1 MPLFGTQI
9 VRAALLLST
18 LAALGRVATAQTAQR
33 ADTGS
38 ALPIT
43 PVRTLRFTTDEGT
56 WMSLDV
62 SPDGRTILFD
72 LLGDLYTV
80 PIDGGDATRRTSGM
94 AWDYMP
100 RWSPDGST
108 IAFASDRGGN
118 EDIWLMDRNGGH
130 LRRLTH
136 EVDARLS
143 SPTWTR
149 DGQYIIARRTE
160 PYPGPNDYGRQ
171 HPLWMYAIAGGTG
184 VQIVPATLDAPK
196 TSNSGPAFSPDGNT
210 MYFSSHAGGSFSAE
224 GRIGLFQIISL
235 DRRTGRQHALTSAPG
250 GGLRPAVSPDGHWL
264 VYATRFEA
272 TTGFRIRDL
281 QTGAERWLVART
293 QRDDQEG
300 DVMLDALPNYSFTP
314 DSKSVVYTEGGKI
327 RRVDIATR
335 AVTTIPFTAHVELGM
350 GRHLQAPQRIDD
362 GPLHVRQLTSI
373 NESADHKRVVFSAV
387 GRIWTANVSGN
398 QIANARHLTPEGS
411 REFQPSLSPNG
422 EWVAYVTWSDSAGG
436 YLWKAR
442 ADGSGT
448 PIRLTKAAGF
458 YKFPAWAPEGDRVAF
473 LAWPTSAGQ
482 GTGSG
487 PGELTWIDVDKP
499 DSRHV
504 IGEST
509 ASLALVSRGG
519 DASGRVYYLDISP
532 AVGGNLARVTTTL
545 RSVRYDGTDGR
556 VHARVRA
563 PIVFAP
569 NGPPGPVAMRVSPD
583 GERVVMVSRDDAYL
597 FPLTPLGTEGVTLDM
612 ERSATGLPLR
622 RVTYDGANEA
632 GWADD
637 GHTLTWSFTDRYFRA
652 NADSVFATADSTKWH
667 VERLDVALTVPRAA
681 PTGALL
687 LKGGRVITMRGDDV
701 LSSGDVLIENNRITR
716 VGKSIAAPAGV
727 RVIDMTGKTL
737 MPGLVDVHSHMRTG
751 RDIAYDNEWSTVANL
766 AYGVTTT
773 RNPSTGWGTY
783 AYGEMVD
790 AGTMIGPRIFS
801 TGPPFTGTNVP
812 LRNYDDALRA
822 VRRYEAEGANSL
834 KQYVQPRRV
843 QRQWILQA
851 ALAEGIDATNE
862 GAGDFR
868 ADMSM
873 AIDGYTS
880 LEHTLPMV
888 PIYKDVVTVL
898 ADSKI
903 TYTPALNAQY
913 GAPEGDTYWRARYD
927 LRADAKT
934 RRFTPRDQLDRATRE
949 LPLIHDDEYTFT
961 LAAQG
966 LRDVVRAGGNIGM
979 GSHGQQNGIG
989 ADWELW
995 MMQSGGMTP
1004 LETLRAA
1011 TMMGAASIGLDRD
1024 IGSIEPGKLADIVV
1038 LDANPLD
1045 DIKNTIK
1052 TRYIIKNGFVYD
1064 AATLD
1069 EIWPTARKFPTSV
1082 WARDEMDRDG
1092 IRIRP

>member
-1 MPLFGTQI
+1 MSLFRMK
-9 VRAALLLST
+9 VSRAALLLST
-18 LAALGRVATAQTAQR
+18 VATPMRLATGQPAQR
-33 ADTGS
+33 ADTAS

-80 PIDGGDATRRTSGM
+80 PIGGGDATRLTSGM

-118 EDIWLMDRNGGH
+118 EDIWLIDRNGGH

-143 SPTWTR
+143 SPTWTH

-184 VQIVPATLDAPK
+184 VQMVPSTLDAPK
-196 TSNSGPAFSPDGNT
+196 TSNSGPAFSPDDKT
-210 MYFSSHAGGSFSAE
+210 MYFSSHAGGSFTAE
-224 GRIGLFQIISL
+224 GKIGLFQIVSL
-235 DRRTGRQHALTSAPG
+235 DRHTGRQHTLTSLPG
-250 GGLRPAVSPDGHWL
+250 GGLRPAVSPDGRWL
-264 VYATRFEA
+264 VYATRFES

-281 QTGAERWLVART
+281 QTGGDRWLVERT

-335 AVTTIPFTAHVELGM
+335 AVATIPFIAHVELGM
-350 GRHLQAPQRIDD
+350 GKRLDAPQRIDD
-362 GPLHVRQLTSI
+362 GPLQIRQLTSI
-373 NESADHKRVVFSAV
+373 NESADRKRVVFSAV

-398 QIANARHLTPEGS
+398 TVTNARHVTPDGS
-411 REFQPSLSPNG
+411 REFQPALSPNG
-422 EWVAYVTWSDSAGG
+422 EWVTYVTWSDSAGG
-436 YLWKAR
+436 YLMKAR

-448 PIRLTKAAGF
+448 PTRLTKAAGF
-458 YKFPAWAPEGDRVAF
+458 YKFPAWSPEGNRIVF
-473 LAWPTSAGQ
+473 LAWPTSTGQ
-482 GTGSG
+482 GTGGG
-487 PGELTWIDVDKP
+487 PGELTWLDVDKP
-499 DSRHV
+499 DSMHV

-509 ASLALVSRGG
+509 ASLALISRGG
-519 DASGRVYYLDISP
+519 DASGRVYYQDISQ
-532 AVGGNLARVTTTL
+532 AVGGNLARVTTAL
-545 RSVRYDGTDGR
+545 RSVRYDGTDAQ
-556 VHARVRA
+556 VHARIRA

-569 NGPPGPVAMRVSPD
+569 SGPPGPISMRVSPD
-583 GERVVMVSRDDAYL
+583 GQRVVMTSRDDAYA
-597 FPLTPLGTEGVTLDM
+597 FPLPPLGAEGVTLDM
-612 ERSATGLPLR
+612 ERAATGLPLR
-622 RVTYDGANEA
+622 RVTYDGANEV

-637 GHTLTWSFTDRYFRA
+637 GKTITWSFTDRYFRA
-652 NADSVFATADSTKWH
+652 NADSVFATSDSTKWH
-667 VERLDVALTVPRAA
+667 VERLDVALTVPRAT
-681 PTGALL
+681 PKGALL
-687 LKGGRVITMRGDDV
+687 LKGGRVITMHGDEV
-701 LSSGDVLIENNRITR
+701 LQRADVLIENNRITK
-716 VGKSIAAPAGV
+716 VGGSIAVPAGA
-727 RVIDMTGKTL
+727 RVIDMSGKTL

-766 AYGVTTT
+766 AFGVTTT

-790 AGTMIGPRIFS
+790 AGTMIGPRIYS
-801 TGPPFTGTNVP
+801 TGPPLTGTNVP

-822 VRRYEAEGANSL
+822 VRRYQAEGANSL
-834 KQYVQPRRV
+834 KQYIQPRRIN
-843 QRQWILQA
+843 RQWILQA
-851 ALAEGIDATNE
+851 ALAQGIDATNE

-868 ADMSM
+868 ADMTM
-873 AIDGYTS
+873 AMDGYTS
-880 LEHTLPMV
+880 LEHTLPM
-888 PIYKDVVTVL
+888 PNIYKDVVTVL

-913 GAPEGDTYWRARYD
+913 GGPVGDTYWRARND
-927 LRADAKT
+927 LRADPKT
-934 RRFTPRDQLDRATRE
+934 RRFTPRDQLDRQTRE
-949 LPLIHDDEYTFT
+949 LPLIHDDDYIFKQ
-961 LAAQG
+961 AAQG
-966 LRDVVRAGGNIGM
+966 ARDIVRAGGNVGM
-979 GSHGQQNGIG
+979 GSHGQQNGVG

-1038 LDANPLD
+1038 LDANPLE

-1052 TRYIIKNGFVYD
+1052 TRYIVRNGVVYD

-1069 EIWPTARKFPTSV
+1069 EVWPTARKFPTSF
-1082 WARDEMDRDG
+1082 WARDEMDRASL
-1092 IRIRP
+1092 RVKP